1 MIGGYMSLICV
12 KEGARTTFKVIGSV
26 LKTEC
31 FPVSARRGQNELNY
45 IVNCTTLYD
54 RHRVERC
61 FVSKSKTTYSVIILI
76 RGLQYHF
83 IGERISSAE
92 FFNNWLNASWN
103 SNWKK
108 RFPYLI
114 TTVIH
119 QQRELPPSYR
129 QALRSFS
136 KPKRPKQKSVFE
148 SLRDASGVE
157 SRSQLIPKCHPP
169 DYLFNQKARPHHPW
183 VSDCYYIPIIAMLLI

>member
-1 MIGGYMSLICV
+1 MLPRERATGSKWTQLHCKLHHIIWPAQGGKMICLEIKDDLFCYHSNTWVTVPLYRG
-12 KEGARTTFKVIGSV
+12 TN
-26 LKTEC
+26 LK
-31 FPVSARRGQNELNY
+31 RR
-45 IVNCTTLYD
+45 
-54 RHRVERC
+54 
-61 FVSKSKTTYSVIILI
+61 IL
-76 RGLQYHF
+76 RKLTQ
-83 IGERISSAE
+83 
-92 FFNNWLNASWN
+92 NASWN

-114 TTVIH
+114 TTVIQ

-157 SRSQLIPKCHPP
+157 SRSQLIPECHPP
-169 DYLFNQKARPHHPW
+169 DYLFNQKRDPTTPEW
-183 VSDCYYIPIIAMLLI
+183 VTVTPFQSLRCY